1 MKIGTMTQFSNSY
14 LAIVFDELK
23 LMGLINPEILDR

>member
-23 LMGLINPEILDR
+23 LMGLNGSQNFR